1 MPPLQ
6 WIYGK
11 NLLELVEFP
20 SDYGRTTKTT
30 TQKNVDLTLYQWI
43 PTHETILGFYRD
55 AYAAI
60 NRINNVI
67 RNIGA
72 ADFLSEDDKNRMLGE
87 ARSCGDCIISNWCA
101 SSARFPSR

>member
-1 MPPLQ
+1 MQNGRAGYVCRRAVDLRQKPAGAGGVPVRLR
-6 WIYGK
+6 
-11 NLLELVEFP
+11 
-20 SDYGRTTKTT
+20 RTTKTT

-72 ADFLSEDDKNRMLGE
+72 P
-87 ARSCGDCIISNWCA
+87 IS
-101 SSARFPSR
+101 